1 MHVRRNDTVV
11 LVKDITGNPDSPK
24 GKRGRVLKVFPDRGK
39 VIVEGVAYRYRHTR
53 RSRDNRQGGR
63 VQKEAVIDASNVLVL
78 CPQCDRGVRTGTR
91 PTDEGKKMRVCRKC
105 GSEIPVPH

>member
-24 GKRGRVLKVFPDRGK
+24 GKRGRVLKAFPERRK

-53 RSRDNRQGGR
+53 PS
-63 VQKEAVIDASNVLVL
+63 
-78 CPQCDRGVRTGTR
+78 
-91 PTDEGKKMRVCRKC
+91 
-105 GSEIPVPH
+105 